1 MPSPRILPLLVVVA
15 AAVFAT
21 PASAAKVPTGPSGTK
36 FYTPP
41 KKLPGKHHGDLIRA
55 RRLKGPAALKAAG
68 SNRLVLYRST
78 GFDGKPIAVSGT
90 VSVPKGKAPKAG
102 WPVISWGHGT
112 TGIADSCAPSRD
124 SRGNPA
130 HPYIDYAYPTLN
142 GYLKAG
148 YAVVRT
154 DYQGLGTPG
163 THQFL
168 VGVPEGRSVLDMVR
182 AARKLDPRLSKR
194 VALVGH
200 SQGGQAVLYAA
211 SLAPKWT
218 PELRIRGTVAFA
230 PVSHLTEQAG
240 FIPLLKDPAQGN
252 LSAYAAIILRG
263 IESAKPSLH
272 VKKRLLSARAAKLYG
287 QTLDRCQAQ
296 LVKTNSYGG
305 MAPADVLKP
314 GANLTSLQKALAA
327 DDDAEALKIRT
338 PVRVEQGT
346 GDTTVLSP
354 FTDDLVKQYT
364 DRGNPVTYQ
373 TYDGVSHSGVVND
386 GNRDALSFLA
396 GRF

>member
-1 MPSPRILPLLVVVA
+1 MPSPRLFPLLAVVVA
-15 AAVFAT
+15 AVFAA
-21 PASAAKVPTGPSGTK
+21 PASAAKVPGGPAGTR

-68 SNRLVLYRST
+68 SNRLVLYRSA
-78 GFDGKPIAVSGT
+78 GFDGRTIAVSGT
-90 VSVPKGKAPKAG
+90 VSVPRGKPPKGG

-112 TGIADSCAPSRD
+112 TGIADTCAPSRD
-124 SRGNPA
+124 TRGNPA
-130 HPYIDYAYPTLN
+130 HGYVAYAYPTLN

-168 VGVPEGRSVLDMVR
+168 VGVPEGRSMLDMVR

-211 SLAPKWT
+211 SLARRWT
-218 PELRIRGTVAFA
+218 PELKIRGTVAFA
-230 PVSHLTEQAG
+230 PVSHLAEQAAVIPNLSGPG
-240 FIPLLKDPAQGN
+240 FGN

-263 IESAKPSLH
+263 IDSAKPSLH
-272 VKKRLLSARAAKLYG
+272 VKRTLLSARAAKLYG
-287 QTLDRCQAQ
+287 QTLDRCQAE
-296 LVKTNSYGG
+296 LVQPSSYGG
-305 MAPADVLKP
+305 MAPADVLEP
-314 GANLTSLQKALAA
+314 GADLSALEKALGAH
-327 DDDAEALKIRT
+327 DDAEALKIRT

-346 GDTTVLSP
+346 GDTTVFST

-364 DRGNPVTYQ
+364 ERGNPVTYR
-373 TYDGVSHSGVVND
+373 TYDGASHSGVVTAANQ
-386 GNRDALSFLA
+386 DALRFL
-396 GRF
+396 GDRF

>member
-1 MPSPRILPLLVVVA
+1 VVG
-15 AAVFAT
+15 AAVCAA
-21 PASAAKVPTGPSGTK
+21 PAAAAKVPTGPAGVK

-41 KKLPGKHHGDLIRA
+41 KKLPGHAHGDLIRA
-55 RRLKGPAALKAAG
+55 RRLTGAPALASAG

-78 GFDGKPIAVSGT
+78 GLDGKPVAVSGT
-90 VSVPKGKAPKAG
+90 VSVPRGKAPKGG

-124 SRGNPA
+124 TRGNPA
-130 HPYIDYAYPTLN
+130 HDYTAYAYPALN
-142 GYLKAG
+142 RYLKAG

-163 THQFL
+163 THEFL

-182 AARKLDPRLSKR
+182 AARKLDPRIGKR

-218 PELRIRGTVAFA
+218 PELKVRGTVAFA
-230 PVSHLTEQAG
+230 PVSHLSTQAG
-240 FIPLLKDPAQGN
+240 FIPSLKTPSS

-263 IESAKPSLH
+263 VDTAEPKQHLS
-272 VKKRLLSARAAKLYG
+272 RLLTDRGAALYP
-287 QTLDRCQAQ
+287 QTKRKCQAE
-296 LVKTNSYGG
+296 LVQADSFGG
-305 MAPADVLKP
+305 LAPADVIRSDADLSP
-314 GANLTSLQKALAA
+314 LVKALARR
-327 DDDAEALKIRT
+327 DDVENVRIRT

-346 GDTTVLSP
+346 ADQTVFP
-354 FTDDLVKQYT
+354 FLTDQLVDEFTGRK
-364 DRGNPVTYQ
+364 NPVVYN
-373 TYDGVSHSGVVND
+373 TYDGVSHGGIVD
-386 GNRDALSFLA
+386 AADADALKFLK